1 MALRPIRDNAEE
13 AEVFESGR
21 LAKAQPRS
29 ALMKNGNCLKYLH
42 YEEMC
47 PLSTLL
53 DRLTLR
59 RKSQTVF
66 PITSE
71 RHDAKHETFENM
83 FKRLGRGNSLA
94 LVLRKL
100 GSIDL

>member
-47 PLSTLL
+47 PLPTLL
-53 DRLTLR
+53 DRL
-59 RKSQTVF
+59 QTVF

-83 FKRLGRGNSLA
+83 FKRLGRGNSLG
-94 LVLRKL
+94 LVPRKL
-100 GSIDL
+100 GSIVL

>member
-47 PLSTLL
+47 PLSSLL
-53 DRLTLR
+53 DRLQM
-59 RKSQTVF
+59 SNIF
-66 PITSE
+66 PSESE
-71 RHDAKHETFENM
+71 R
-83 FKRLGRGNSLA
+83 SLYA
-94 LVLRKL
+94 VQNVDIRA
-100 GSIDL
+100 G

>member
-53 DRLTLR
+53 DRLTL
-59 RKSQTVF
+59 QTVF

-71 RHDAKHETFENM
+71 RHDAKHETFESM
-83 FKRLGRGNSLA
+83 FKRLGRGNSLG

-100 GSIDL
+100 GSIVL

>member
-53 DRLTLR
+53 DRLTL
-59 RKSQTVF
+59 QTVF

-71 RHDAKHETFENM
+71 RHDAKHETFESM
-83 FKRLGRGNSLA
+83 FKRFGRGNNLA

-100 GSIDL
+100 GSIVL